1 VWYNN
6 YSKER
11 KENKKMLEM
20 ICTIPESIGWTM
32 VGAVGMFC
40 AVMLVKI
47 GGVIIEAIKERR
59 KGA

>member
-40 AVMLVKI
+40 VVMLVKI

>member
-1 VWYNN
+1 
-6 YSKER
+6 
-11 KENKKMLEM
+11 MLEM